1 MLFMYRTK
9 SQLLYILIILQF
21 AFKFIYVRQLPK
33 IKSVRSN
40 LSYLILL
47 KLVWIYKFVAFIY
60 CFIYGNHLKI
70 SFVYCDLIGLWFV
83 IIRWVKNDKYWHKMI
98 TINSPNPLGV
108 KSRAFYLDLISSF
121 TWNVILGCTKK
132 RKTSI
137 KYKVV
142 VKSSNK
148 YKVCYCQY

>member
-1 MLFMYRTK
+1 MYLMK
-9 SQLLYILIILQF
+9 SQLFYILNIF
-21 AFKFIYVRQLPK
+21 RFVFKFILFRQFWK

-47 KLVWIYKFVAFIY
+47 DLVLIYMFVAFILCY
-60 CFIYGNHLKI
+60 IYENHMKI
-70 SFVYCDLIGLWFV
+70 SFVYRDLIGLWFV
-83 IIRWVKNDKYWHKMI
+83 IIRWVKNDKYRHRMI
-98 TINSPNPLGV
+98 TINLPNPLGV
-108 KSRAFYLDLISSF
+108 KSRAFYLDLISLF
-121 TWNVILGCTKK
+121 TWFVILGCTKK

>member
-1 MLFMYRTK
+1 MYQMK
-9 SQLLYILIILQF
+9 SQLFYILNIFPFVFQFILFRQF
-21 AFKFIYVRQLPK
+21 WK

-40 LSYLILL
+40 LSYLIPLD
-47 KLVWIYKFVAFIY
+47 LVLIYMFVAFILCY
-60 CFIYGNHLKI
+60 IYGNHLKI

-83 IIRWVKNDKYWHKMI
+83 IIRWVKNDKYRHRMI

-108 KSRAFYLDLISSF
+108 KSRAFYLDLISLF
-121 TWNVILGCTKK
+121 TWFVILGCTKK